1 MKLSEVIEK
10 IMATKTKAESD
21 SVVDELNAANACSFF
36 TTAQNVYIQSVIDE
50 HLQHIKNPCYEG

>member
-1 MKLSEVIEK
+1 MKLNEVISK
-10 IMATKTKAESD
+10 IVATKTKAESD

-50 HLQHIKNPCYEG
+50 HLQHIINPCYEG